1 MTPSRAMNVS
11 SCSCLPNSKLG
22 CVLWVDSAS
31 YATWRLTSGGSVN
44 KPLNLQPTFSESVR
58 GYTWL
63 SNRTPPS
70 LAGNKP
76 LARFFLF
83 FPRPPT
89 FQMCVFFFVVTS
101 RLQHRVT
108 RMSQSGRSNKCQ
120 DPYLERTTFQEPSED
135 CPSSQ
140 KLEPYPKESHS
151 EQSPEQTPR
160 RTSPLTWKHSPPAS
174 VCLWGPRRKRM
185 HTG

>member
-1 MTPSRAMNVS
+1 MNVS
-11 SCSCLPNSKLG
+11 PCSCLPNSKLG

-31 YATWRLTSGGSVN
+31 YATRRRTSGGSVS
-44 KPLNLQPTFSESVR
+44 KPLELQPTFSNQLGVTLGCLTEPR
-58 GYTWL
+58 PHWL
-63 SNRTPPS
+63 ETSHS
-70 LAGNKP
+70 LGS
-76 LARFFLF
+76 FF
-83 FPRPPT
+83 FPPPPT

-151 EQSPEQTPR
+151 KQSPEQTPR
-160 RTSPLTWKHSPPAS
+160 RTSTLTWKHSPPAS
-174 VCLWGPRRKRM
+174 VCLWGPGRKRM
-185 HTG
+185 NTG